1 MLSSADNE
9 RLTRVGK
16 GTPMGNTLRRY
27 WMPAL
32 LSSELGGNDGAPVRV
47 RLLGEDLVAFR
58 ATDGRV
64 GLVDAFC
71 PHRRAPMFFGRNE
84 ECGLRCVYH
93 GWKFD
98 ASGACVDMPSE
109 PPDSLFKTK
118 VTIAAYPTWE
128 AAGVVWT
135 YMGPPEQQ
143 PPVPAYEWTR
153 VPATHAH
160 VSKTEVACNYLQG
173 LEGGFDAAHSTFL
186 HNEFLDNKQWVR
198 AKAGA
203 PALDIERTAYGMR
216 VAAVRD
222 LGDQGQY
229 VRISEWAMPAVQFRG
244 QVTVLSGE
252 RAETPRVDGHVWV
265 PIDDEHTWVYNFIYG
280 IDETVVISEE
290 KFWTWESVSG
300 RGKDDLIPG
309 TFKLKKNLANDFM
322 IDRDLQRHK
331 TYTGIKGINTQDI
344 AVQEGMG
351 PIADRSQEH
360 LGTSDRA
367 VILIRQMLLEAV
379 RCVEDGSDPPGIDPE
394 AQRIPRGYD
403 EYVPLGVE
411 WREHLRDALVPK
423 W

>member
-1 MLSSADNE
+1 MLKPEDNE
-9 RLTRVGK
+9 RLVRVGA
-16 GTPMGNTLRRY
+16 GTPMGNTMRRY
-27 WMPAL
+27 WFPAL
-32 LSSELGGNDGAPVRV
+32 LSSEVAENDGPPVRT
-47 RLLGEDLVAFR
+47 RLLGEDLIAFR
-58 ATDGRV
+58 DSEGNV

-84 ECGLRCVYH
+84 DCGLRCVYH

-98 ASGACVDMPSE
+98 RNGTCVDMPSE

-118 VTIAAYPTWE
+118 VTIGAYPTWE

-135 YMGPPEQQ
+135 YMGPPDKQ
-143 PPVPAYEWTR
+143 PPPPDYEWTR
-153 VPATHAH
+153 VPPTHTHA
-160 VSKTEVACNYLQG
+160 SKTEVHANWLQG
-173 LEGGFDAAHSTFL
+173 VEGGFDAAHSTFL

-203 PALDIERTAYGMR
+203 PEIEIERTPYGLR
-216 VAAVRD
+216 VAALRD
-222 LGDQGQY
+222 LGEQGSY
-229 VRISEWAMPAVQFRG
+229 VRISEYAMPGVQFRG

-265 PIDDEHTWVYNFIYG
+265 PIDDERTWVYNFIYG
-280 IDETVVISEE
+280 IDESVVISDE
-290 KFWTWESVSG
+290 KFWTWESISG

-309 TFKLKKNLANDFM
+309 TFRLKKNLDNDFL
-322 IDRDLQRHK
+322 IDRDLQRTK

-351 PIADRSQEH
+351 PIADRSKEH

-367 VILIRQMLLEAV
+367 VIAIRQLLLEAV
-379 RCVEDGSDPPGIDPE
+379 AQVEAGGDPPGTDPE
-394 AQRIPRGYD
+394 AQRMPRGYD
-403 EYVPLGVE
+403 EYVPRGAD
-411 WREHLRDALVPK
+411 WREHLREALVPK